1 MAKNKNQDLIQKEI
15 YAEIGTNYRFFLN
28 WRHALFAG
36 YLLVLYALINAYLRL
51 SESSQGDLN
60 YVVFSIGLLL
70 SVCFWGLEIRIRDL
84 YRACTRAG
92 HKLENLASESGIYT
106 ELDNQDL
113 INRTISHSRVLNW
126 FYGIISIGMFAM
138 LIYSICQILR

>member
-1 MAKNKNQDLIQKEI
+1 MAKDKNEGLMQKEI

-36 YLLVLYALINAYLRL
+36 NLLVLYALVNAYLRL
-51 SESSQGDLN
+51 SESNQGDLN

-92 HKLENLASESGIYT
+92 HKLEKMVSESGIYT
-106 ELDNQDL
+106 ELDSQNL
-113 INRTISHSRVLNW
+113 INGAISHSRVLNW
-126 FYGIISIGMFAM
+126 FYGIISFGMFAM
-138 LIYSICQILR
+138 LVY